1 MERNL
6 TKFDFKNQ
14 SYFFLQIWE
23 YSYCFQVSEDLLQ
36 EKGITVLLSLFF
48 MVQCQPNFVLTQAFY
63 RAEWTLLENSDFLQT
78 DENSTRDLT
87 NILGN
92 HKQFQSKPLF
102 KVNLFSKIFHKTEF
116 ISFKGQHIINYSF
129 EYLHCTL
136 ASIKISASLMMMI
149 IIIITL

>member
-14 SYFFLQIWE
+14 SYFFCKYGSIAN
-23 YSYCFQVSEDLLQ
+23 CFQVYEELLQ
-36 EKGITVLLSLFF
+36 EKGITVLLFLFF
-48 MVQCQPNFVLTQAFY
+48 KSANFEALVEIIREQIMVQCQPNFVLTQAFY

-92 HKQFQSKPLF
+92 HKQFQSKPVF
-102 KVNLFSKIFHKTEF
+102 KVNQFSKIFHKTEF
-116 ISFKGQHIINYSF
+116 ISFTPLNIYIVHQHQ
-129 EYLHCTL
+129 L
-136 ASIKISASLMMMI
+136 KSLQV
-149 IIIITL
+149 